1 MEWVRFQPEAE
12 MLVLPKIYPEGI
24 HIPDFFKGKNIVHLP
39 TMKCHVYTG
48 TTGAM
53 KNAFGGLLNTKRH
66 YTHTWIHETL
76 VDLLAIQK
84 EIHSG
89 LFAVMDGTVAGAGP
103 GPRTMT
109 PHLKDVILASGDQV
123 AIDAVS
129 ASMMGFDPM
138 KLDYIRLAT
147 ERGLGTGILS
157 EIEIVGDADAAQE
170 RWNFSVGDNAATAFI
185 RPFWWGPLSRFQH
198 FFFHTPLVY
207 FFVFGS
213 YFFHDYL
220 WYPTQG
226 KRVVKQFL
234 ETKWGKKWKE
244 Y

>member
-1 MEWVRFQPEAE
+1 M
-12 MLVLPKIYPEGI
+12 
-24 HIPDFFKGKNIVHLP
+24 
-39 TMKCHVYTG
+39 
-48 TTGAM
+48 
-53 KNAFGGLLNTKRH
+53 
-66 YTHTWIHETL
+66 
-76 VDLLAIQK
+76 
-84 EIHSG
+84 
-89 LFAVMDGTVAGAGP
+89 
-103 GPRTMT
+103 
-109 PHLKDVILASGDQV
+109 
-123 AIDAVS
+123 
-129 ASMMGFDPM
+129 
-138 KLDYIRLAT
+138 
-147 ERGLGTGILS
+147 
-157 EIEIVGDADAAQE
+157 GDADAGQE

-185 RPFWWGPLSRFQH
+185 RPFWWGPLSRFQN